1 MSWWVLLSV
10 LGKRGSKQKNTCQRR
25 RKKKIK
31 MIGSLLGI
39 SESEGDQS
47 ASAVT
52 SLRGAGDC
60 PSLAQPWVPG
70 SWGQGRAVCLPEK
83 HPRACFFSITKS
95 EDFPFE

>member
-1 MSWWVLLSV
+1 MGAPLRA
-10 LGKRGSKQKNTCQRR
+10 GKERIKAKKHLPEAK
-25 RKKKIK
+25 KKKIK

>member
-25 RKKKIK
+25 RKKKK

-39 SESEGDQS
+39 SESEGDHS

-52 SLRGAGDC
+52 SLRAAGDC

-70 SWGQGRAVCLPEK
+70 AWGQGRAVCLPEK